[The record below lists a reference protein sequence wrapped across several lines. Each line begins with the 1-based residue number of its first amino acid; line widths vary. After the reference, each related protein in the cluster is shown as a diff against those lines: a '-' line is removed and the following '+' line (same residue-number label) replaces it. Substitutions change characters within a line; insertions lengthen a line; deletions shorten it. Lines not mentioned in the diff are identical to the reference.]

1 MARANRGI
9 LVAPP
14 GWRPSAGLRRR
25 RGKLAL
31 VETVEVPGYS
41 GRGISAAAGS
51 TIRVTDVEGAQI
63 CDLFAL
69 VQADPTEFLCTAR
82 TRALTQRLFPA
93 VGQQFFTNRYRPI
106 LTFLADR
113 SPGVHD
119 SLFASCDPGL
129 HALLGGGASH
139 PNCHENFLAAAREL
153 GLDLSGVPG
162 PVNLFQNTP
171 VRSDGSLGA
180 ECASSQPGDNVEF
193 RAELDLYL
201 VLTACS
207 VDTGV
212 DINGGKSTPL
222 RVDVFT
228 SEEGAI

>member
-1 MARANRGI
+1 MVSWLRLPGQRSAVGRRCGRG
-9 LVAPP
+9 A
-14 GWRPSAGLRRR
+14 
-25 RGKLAL
+25 LAL

-41 GRGISAAAGS
+41 GRGISVAAGS
-51 TIRVTDVEGAQI
+51 RIRVTDVEGAQI

-82 TRALTQRLFPA
+82 TRAVTQRLFPA

-106 LTFLADR
+106 LTFLADH

-129 HALLGGGASH
+129 HALLGGGESH
-139 PNCHENFLAAAREL
+139 ANCHENFLAAVREL
-153 GLDLSGVPG
+153 GIDMSSVPG

-180 ECASSQPGDNVEF
+180 ERAPTQPGDHVEV

-201 VLTACS
+201 IVTACS

-228 SEEGAI
+228 PERDAS

>member
-1 MARANRGI
+1 M
-9 LVAPP
+9 
-14 GWRPSAGLRRR
+14 
-25 RGKLAL
+25 L

-51 TIRVTDVEGAQI
+51 KIRVTDVEGAQI

-69 VQADPTEFLCTAR
+69 VRTDPMEFLCTAR

-106 LTFLADR
+106 LTFVADR

-153 GLDLSGVPG
+153 GLDLSWVPG

-171 VRSDGSLGA
+171 VQSDGSLGA
-180 ECASSQPGDNVEF
+180 ERASSRPGDNVEF

-228 SEEGAI
+228 SEEDAI

>member
-171 VRSDGSLGA
+171 VRSDGSLRGRMRVEPA
-180 ECASSQPGDNVEF
+180 WRQRRVPSRARPLPRLDGLFRRHGGRHQRRKVDSPSS
-193 RAELDLYL
+193 RRLHL
-201 VLTACS
+201 
-207 VDTGV
+207 
-212 DINGGKSTPL
+212 
-222 RVDVFT
+222 
-228 SEEGAI
+228 